1 LENFGKLMKKC
12 LGFIAA
18 AFLLAECVGVGAA
31 IAGDKYGAVA
41 TGSDGSYGYAYNLDS
56 QAEAEATA
64 LSYCGSDCYV
74 QVWFANACG
83 AVAKG
88 GGSLGWAW
96 NVDKDLAQA
105 NALASCGNG
114 NCEIAVWACTD
125 R

>member
-1 LENFGKLMKKC
+1 MPPKITVAHKQTRMYICKTSLKELNHLVFEA
-12 LGFIAA
+12 LG
-18 AFLLAECVGVGAA
+18 A
-31 IAGDKYGAVA
+31 I
-41 TGSDGSYGYAYNLDS
+41 
-56 QAEAEATA
+56 AEAEYAA
-64 LSYCGSDCYV
+64 LANCGSSCDV

-88 GGSLGWAW
+88 GGYLGWAW

-114 NCEIAVWACTD
+114 SCEIAVWACTD

>member
-1 LENFGKLMKKC
+1 MKKY

-18 AFLLAECVGVGAA
+18 AFLLIEGVGAGSA
-31 IAGDKYGAVA
+31 FAGDKYGAVA
-41 TGSDGSYGYAYNLDS
+41 TGTNGAYGYAYNYDS
-56 QAEAEATA
+56 RAEAEYAA
-64 LSYCGSDCYV
+64 LTNCGSSCDV

-88 GGSLGWAW
+88 GGYLGWAW

-114 NCEIAVWACTD
+114 SCEIAVWACTD